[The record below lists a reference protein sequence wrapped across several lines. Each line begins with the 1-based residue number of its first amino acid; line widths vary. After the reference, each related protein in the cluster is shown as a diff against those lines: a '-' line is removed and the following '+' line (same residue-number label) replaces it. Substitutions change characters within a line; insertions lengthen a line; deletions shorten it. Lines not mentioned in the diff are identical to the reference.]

1 MSIWE
6 VGMLVDKK
14 RIEMT
19 IDISDWVDQALDDP
33 GIQFCPITP
42 DIAIKAQDYQ
52 EDFMEIP

>member
-1 MSIWE
+1 
-6 VGMLVDKK
+6 MLVDKK